1 MQQQLARLQV
11 ALEQTH
17 ADFNRLGEG
26 RARTELDAESA
37 KRRCLELKET
47 GEAVSKRLATN
58 ETELNALQD
67 TLRQVETVCTLQI
80 YLIL

>member
-37 KRRCLELKET
+37 KRRYLELKEA

-67 TLRQVETVCTLQI
+67 TLRQVATVCTP
-80 YLIL
+80 